1 MSTMTPAEEIIVELR
16 FPARPDRMTLVRSTV
31 RGAAVFCG
39 LDPTTTQEIV
49 LAVGEACQNVMQHAY
64 TGLHAGDILL
74 TILRNDDALVLRVTD
89 FAPPIDLTKVR
100 PRDFSEIRPGGL
112 GVHFIEALMDSAVF
126 SHGPNGT
133 GNILEMTKRVGAS
146 A

>member
-1 MSTMTPAEEIIVELR
+1 MNTMAPTEELIVELR

-39 LDPTTTQEIV
+39 LDPATTQEIV

-64 TGLHAGDILL
+64 TGLVTGDILL

-89 FAPPIDLTKVR
+89 FAPPIDLSKVR
-100 PRDFSEIRPGGL
+100 SRDVSEIRPGGL
-112 GVHFIEALMDSAVF
+112 GVHFIEALMDSAVLR
-126 SHGPNGT
+126 HCPDGT
-133 GNILEMTKRVGAS
+133 GNILEMTKRMGVPA
-146 A
+146 